1 MITIT
6 KKSPLS
12 GRENTLTL
20 DAEVVD
26 FFKWQDGARI
36 QQAMPYL
43 SLDEREWLTT
53 GIYPG
58 EWEEFIFCGCNIGS
72 LTNDINH

>member
-1 MITIT
+1 MITLT
-6 KKSPLS
+6 KKSPLT
-12 GRENTLTL
+12 GRENTLTI

-26 FFKWQDGARI
+26 YLKWQDGTLI

-43 SLDEREWLTT
+43 SLDEREWLIT

-58 EWEEFIFCGCNIGS
+58 EWDEFIFCGVGS
-72 LTNDINH
+72 GCQ